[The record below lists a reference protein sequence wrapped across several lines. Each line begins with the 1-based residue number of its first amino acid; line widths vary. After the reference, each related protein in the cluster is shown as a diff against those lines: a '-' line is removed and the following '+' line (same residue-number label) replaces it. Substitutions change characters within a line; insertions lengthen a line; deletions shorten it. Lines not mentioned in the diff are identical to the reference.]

1 MLTLLLVITQ
11 CSIRHLYT
19 AEPKNDTESWDQM
32 SSAASLKGVMFHR
45 KIEMEETEK
54 RRELFEMRG
63 AQCKAVGYRE

>member
-1 MLTLLLVITQ
+1 
-11 CSIRHLYT
+11 
-19 AEPKNDTESWDQM
+19 M